1 MSLLL
6 VSFLLTGSYLRGRKL
21 GPVEVTITFAV
32 YGLFLLPVVSS
43 SFHIMVIGMFL
54 GMLLLAGLQF
64 AGLLRHNSCIALVE
78 LRRSVV
84 SA

>member
-1 MSLLL
+1 
-6 VSFLLTGSYLRGRKL
+6 L
-21 GPVEVTITFAV
+21 GAVEVARAFVAYAV
-32 YGLFLLPVVSS
+32 FLLPAVSA
-43 SFHIMVIGMFL
+43 SFNEMVAGMFV

-64 AGLLRHNSCIALVE
+64 AGLLRRNSCIAIVE